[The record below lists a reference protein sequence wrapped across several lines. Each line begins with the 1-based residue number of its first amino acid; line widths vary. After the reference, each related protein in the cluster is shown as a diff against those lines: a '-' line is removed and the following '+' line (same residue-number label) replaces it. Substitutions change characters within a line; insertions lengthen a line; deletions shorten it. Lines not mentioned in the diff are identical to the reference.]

1 MRKLSFIL
9 IVIAALA
16 FVANA
21 TEPPAYGNYLGG
33 WGNTPCTWTNIT
45 GSWGFWGIYQYGY
58 GSLPCEGWNIAGE
71 CNPDPVWITYPTI
84 TVELWVEMYA
94 HFYIEHLVYQ
104 YHRLGNQAETISFVI
119 SGWIKSNSP
128 QQILLGCTGGEY
140 LDYLYFRHDVAGN
153 TGSAYGSDLPITWEA
168 QYTQTP
174 GQWPGYSIIG
184 LNNCGGVDIEVPK
197 CDSWFRFRGSF
208 DLPYH
213 IDDGYY
219 SLCMNVGVAPVF

>member
-16 FVANA
+16 FTANA
-21 TEPPAYGNYLGG
+21 TPPPAYGNYLGG
-33 WGNTPCTWTNIT
+33 WGNTPCNWTNIT
-45 GSWGFWGIYQYGY
+45 GSWGFWGIYQAGY
-58 GSLPCEGWNIAGE
+58 GSLPCEGWNVSGM
-71 CNPDPVWITYPTI
+71 CNPDPVFVDYPSI

-94 HFYIEHLVYQ
+94 HFYIENLVYQ
-104 YHRLGNQAETISFVI
+104 YHRLGNSAETIYFVI

-128 QQILLGCTGGEY
+128 QQILLGCAAGEY
-140 LDYLYFRHDVAGN
+140 LDFLYFRHDAAGN
-153 TGSAYGSDLPITWEA
+153 TGSAYGSDLPITWES

-174 GQWPGYSIIG
+174 GQWPGYSTIG

-197 CDSWFRFRGSF
+197 CDTWFKFRGCF

-213 IDDGYY
+213 VDDGYY
-219 SLCMNVGVAPVF
+219 SLTMNVGVSPTF